1 MAKAKSTTKPAT
13 KATTKPAT
21 RKAATAKAAPAP
33 VVPVLAAAKL
43 TRRNAT
49 PSNAVL
55 VLGPTACKTRAAHNA
70 AAWAA
75 VQAALPA
82 PAAVLAALPVFTSPN
97 SPHFGK
103 LNGPVWVSYAQR
115 NGWLATK

>member
-1 MAKAKSTTKPAT
+1 MANAKRTT
-13 KATTKPAT
+13 TTKPAT
-21 RKAATAKAAPAP
+21 RKAASQAASKAKPAPAAAPAP
-33 VVPVLAAAKL
+33 IAAAKL

-49 PSNAVL
+49 PSNAML
-55 VLGPTACKTRAAHNA
+55 VLGTTACKTRAAHNA

-82 PAAVLAALPVFTSPN
+82 PAAVLAALPVFTNPKGE
-97 SPHFGK
+97 FYGK

-115 NGWLATK
+115 NGWLATKG

>member
-1 MAKAKSTTKPAT
+1 MAKAKAVTTT
-13 KATTKPAT
+13 RKPAT
-21 RKAATAKAAPAP
+21 RKAASKAASKVAP
-33 VVPVLAAAKL
+33 QATAPIAAAKL

-49 PSNAVL
+49 PSNAML
-55 VLGPTACKTRAAHNA
+55 VLGATACKTRAAHNA

-82 PAAVLAALPVFTSPN
+82 PAAVLAALPVFTNPKGE
-97 SPHFGK
+97 FYGK

-115 NGWLATK
+115 NGWLTTKG